1 MRENS
6 ENLQPPCDI
15 AVVIQTVL
23 RPSLL
28 RAVRSVFDQDLAGR
42 IQVLIGIDAHQ
53 GDSTQLDTISRERPD
68 NVVLTLFDPGYSTSL
83 RHGGIYNNYYG
94 GALRTILSYM
104 ANSRYVAYLDDDDWW
119 GREHLSTLLAA
130 IPGKDWAFSYRW
142 LVDRQTG
149 WPICHD
155 QWDSVGPGAG
165 INCERLGGYVAP
177 SCLLVDKATCHLVL
191 PFWSLSPCEN
201 GCGEDRLVF
210 MKLLKKSWAATGKY
224 TSYYSM
230 PVETQKHP
238 HHVREFALRHIDWI
252 NDRTR
257 ISEIGQLL
265 EKADADLEAAN
276 PDGAVFHCRRVL
288 DLNSHHVRALHLLS
302 LALMRK
308 GSFPEAFSS
317 ISHALE
323 VDERDPTS
331 IALLAKIS
339 ASLQSTHA

>member
-1 MRENS
+1 M
-6 ENLQPPCDI
+6 QPPCDV
-15 AVVIQTVL
+15 AVVIQTIL

-28 RAVRSVFDQDLAGR
+28 RAVRSVFDQDLSGR
-42 IQVLIGIDAHQ
+42 IQVLIGIDTHQ
-53 GDSTQLDTISRERPD
+53 GECAQLDTISQECPD
-68 NVVLTLFDPGYSTSL
+68 NIVLTLFDPGYSTSL

-94 GALRTILSYM
+94 GALRTILSYT

-119 GREHLSTLLAA
+119 GREHLSSLLAA
-130 IPGKDWAFSYRW
+130 IPGKDWAFSRRW
-142 LVDRQTG
+142 LVDPQTG

-177 SCLLVDKATCHLVL
+177 SCLLVDKANCHLVL

-210 MKLLKKSWAATGKY
+210 TQLLKKSWAATGKY

-238 HHVREFALRHIDWI
+238 HHAREFGLRHIGWI
-252 NDRTR
+252 KDRTR
-257 ISEIGQLL
+257 IEEIGRLL
-265 EKADADLEAAN
+265 QKAHARLEAGD
-276 PDGAVFHCRRVL
+276 PDGAALYCRRAL
-288 DLNSHHVRALHLLS
+288 ALNSHHVRALHLLS
-302 LALMRK
+302 LTFVRK
-308 GSFPEAFSS
+308 ENFPEAFTS

-323 VDERDPTS
+323 VDERDAES

-339 ASLQSTHA
+339 AALPSSDV